1 MALSFPTIST
11 LSFEFASFRL
21 AAAMSMPP
29 SMTSTRPTGSTSTA
43 GLPAAAQEVL
53 LRELR
58 HIHSSLHLILLIL
71 RGPFDSV
78 NPSIV
83 DTITC
88 PRLGSTLRALE
99 TSFEQIR
106 RSTRTTLVYA
116 NELCAALAIP
126 HPMGHPVSSPASFP
140 PTRPSLLLLPSPP
153 SPPTTTT
160 MTTTPTPAP
169 SLPKAPPPTLTFS
182 ELPMIMAMKRSPL
195 YTIHQP
201 TTWHRNCTRHSS
213 STTTPNLPRATLL
226 TTTSPLPPHLPTRL
240 LTNLPSLALT
250 PLPPFHPLHL
260 HILPLHSSHHHA
272 STHHVRG
279 HHLLTHVQRF
289 HHLSIHMHYGR
300 DPGSLLPAIIA
311 HHARLDLDIMLAD
324 MTDDVLPGAALPT
337 LADIEGTDIA
347 HLQHHAPDGT
357 TGTVAVHT
365 LGDTALAHTNDS
377 RGNHFPPR
385 NITIPPTLLHHVL
398 VPTHPPTF
406 VTRADAPAPRTTSHD
421 TPVSPPASVHPPSDR
436 DSSVASPLVLL
447 PGPGDRPPPQPTPP
461 ASNSAS
467 RPTTPPQAFQ
477 PPPAAPFPSLHAS
490 EAEELRLLR
499 LQLQQQ
505 QQAAHHLQQQA
516 LFHSSFTPFLSPFPF
531 VVPALH
537 AGNLRAF
544 RLKLLLRLH
553 LLRPDTRFP
562 RPGPLM
568 TSTWIGSRSTN

>member
-88 PRLGSTLRALE
+88 PRLSSTLRALA

-126 HPMGHPVSSPASFP
+126 HPVGHPVSSPASCP

-195 YTIHQP
+195 YHPP
-201 TTWHRNCTRHSS
+201 THHLSPKLHAAFHLHHHS
-213 STTTPNLPRATLL
+213 PNLPRATLL
-226 TTTSPLPPHLPTRL
+226 TTTSPLPPHLPTHL
-240 LTNLPSLALT
+240 LTNLPSFTRSHST
-250 PLPPFHPLHL
+250 P
-260 HILPLHSSHHHA
+260 
-272 STHHVRG
+272 T
-279 HHLLTHVQRF
+279 
-289 HHLSIHMHYGR
+289 
-300 DPGSLLPAIIA
+300 
-311 HHARLDLDIMLAD
+311 
-324 MTDDVLPGAALPT
+324 
-337 LADIEGTDIA
+337 
-347 HLQHHAPDGT
+347 
-357 TGTVAVHT
+357 
-365 LGDTALAHTNDS
+365 
-377 RGNHFPPR
+377 FPP
-385 NITIPPTLLHHVL
+385 
-398 VPTHPPTF
+398 
-406 VTRADAPAPRTTSHD
+406 
-421 TPVSPPASVHPPSDR
+421 SPPS
-436 DSSVASPLVLL
+436 
-447 PGPGDRPPPQPTPP
+447 
-461 ASNSAS
+461 
-467 RPTTPPQAFQ
+467 
-477 PPPAAPFPSLHAS
+477 
-490 EAEELRLLR
+490 
-499 LQLQQQ
+499 
-505 QQAAHHLQQQA
+505 HLT
-516 LFHSSFTPFLSPFPF
+516 TPFLFGFKAVGVKGLFECRVSQTTEKACPW
-531 VVPALH
+531 
-537 AGNLRAF
+537 R
-544 RLKLLLRLH
+544 
-553 LLRPDTRFP
+553 
-562 RPGPLM
+562 
-568 TSTWIGSRSTN
+568 